1 MVEVMSALG
10 VLAIGAAGVLAL
22 QKATLLGS
30 VNARNLAIANAI
42 ATTWAERLR
51 VDALRW
57 NDPGGVPDLTSDT
70 TWLRLSALETVEFP
84 ARVVPEESS
93 QQEGAPAADMTG
105 ADFYATTP
113 GQPAFCTHLRFQP
126 FTDLTGAP
134 IWTTLLRAEIR
145 VFWDRSGNPITD
157 CATLDPADVDNAPGQ
172 YGAVYLATSVRRNT
186 SEL

>member
-10 VLAIGAAGVLAL
+10 VLAIGATGVLAL

-30 VNARNLAIANAI
+30 VNARNLAIANSI

-57 NDPGGVPDLTSDT
+57 NDTGGVPDLTDDT
-70 TWLRLSALETVEFP
+70 LWLKASSLVTFP
-84 ARVVPEESS
+84 AKVAPGEFVD
-93 QQEGAPAADMTG
+93 QGAPAADMTG
-105 ADFYATTP
+105 ADLYVDTP
-113 GQPAFCTHLRFQP
+113 GHPAFCTHLRFRP
-126 FTDLTGAP
+126 FTSQAGAP
-134 IWTTLLRAEIR
+134 LWPTLLRAEIR

-157 CATLDPADVDNAPGQ
+157 CADLDVNSVDSAPER

>member
-10 VLAIGAAGVLAL
+10 VLAIGATGVLAL
-22 QKATLLGS
+22 QKATVIGS

-57 NDPGGVPDLTSDT
+57 NDPGGIPDLASDT
-70 TWLRLSALETVEFP
+70 VWLRASATATLLQ
-84 ARVVPEESS
+84 RVVPDEVAL
-93 QQEGAPAADMTG
+93 QGAPAADMTG

-113 GQPAFCTHLRFQP
+113 GQPAFCTHLRFRP
-126 FTDLTGAP
+126 FTDQVGAP

-145 VFWDRSGNPITD
+145 VFWDRSGNPITN
-157 CATLDPADVDNAPGQ
+157 CATLDPVAVDSAPGQ
-172 YGAVYLATSVRRNT
+172 FGAVYLTTSVRRNT